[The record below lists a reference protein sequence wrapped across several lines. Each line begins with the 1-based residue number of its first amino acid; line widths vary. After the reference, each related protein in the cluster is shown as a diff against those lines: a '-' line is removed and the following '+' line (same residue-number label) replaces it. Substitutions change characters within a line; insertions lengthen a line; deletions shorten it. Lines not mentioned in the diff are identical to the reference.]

1 MGKANIFRRFKTI
14 NYKKTYEPYLISV
27 CMLRLLPTPA
37 SPAPARS
44 CRTLLLDTMF
54 ILSSLNFPL
63 TAYLHTTPQPLV
75 SFTPLLPLFQL
86 PDGDTTRSAKYFHEY
101 KYLWSQKERLVYIPA
116 SSCMV
121 ETSPTK
127 TGRWRAMMQKSCKQ

>member
-44 CRTLLLDTMF
+44 CRTLLLDTIF

-75 SFTPLLPLFQL
+75 SFTPLLPLFQ
-86 PDGDTTRSAKYFHEY
+86 TTAHRDLQNIFINTNIYGVE
-101 KYLWSQKERLVYIPA
+101 KERLVYMYIPA
-116 SSCMV
+116 SSPSSMV
-121 ETSPTK
+121 GASRR
-127 TGRWRAMMQKSCKQ
+127 GGWRAIMQKSCNQ